1 MAKRKKKS
9 GRKADRLK
17 IEDQDWRDAI
27 GKALKKKRP
36 KKGWP
41 KPDSDQKDD

>member
-1 MAKRKKKS
+1 MAKRKKKPGPKS
-9 GRKADRLK
+9 DRLK
-17 IEDQDWRDAI
+17 IPGENWRDAM

-41 KPDSDQKDD
+41 KPDSEDEG